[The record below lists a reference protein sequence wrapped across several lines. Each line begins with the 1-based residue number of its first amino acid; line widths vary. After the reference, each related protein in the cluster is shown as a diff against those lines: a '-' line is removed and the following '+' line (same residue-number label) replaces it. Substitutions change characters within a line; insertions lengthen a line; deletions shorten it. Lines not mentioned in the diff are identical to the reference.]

1 MFESTPYRTA
11 DVTPAGTTEQQTAMS
26 RRTAVGCLAGA
37 ALAAGASLAL
47 DSSPLAGTAQAEEA
61 SPTLPAATGFALPE
75 GLALAADGTLGDVL
89 VVVDMQNAYLEDQCW
104 ACTKTSAC
112 AENIVA
118 LIEGG
123 VCDNVVFTEYLA
135 PENPVG
141 TWVTYNEVNAEVNG
155 DAWLN
160 EIVDALKPYTETYP
174 LYSKSTYSS
183 FGNPDFK
190 SLMARAGRIVITGV
204 MSECCVLAT
213 AIDAIDTGTPVVY
226 LTDACSGSTEEYE
239 DMATAM
245 MEFASPTHTA
255 VMTCEEYTAL
265 RQG

>member
-1 MFESTPYRTA
+1 MFENNSYRTV
-11 DVTPAGTTEQQTAMS
+11 DDTIAGATEQQTAMS

-47 DSSPLAGTAQAEEA
+47 DSGPLAGAAQAEET
-61 SPTLPAATGFALPE
+61 SPALPTATGFALPE
-75 GLALAADGTLGDVL
+75 GLALAADGTLGDVR
-89 VVVDMQNAYLEDQCW
+89 VVVDMPNAYLEDQCW

-112 AENIVA
+112 AENIAA
-118 LIEGG
+118 LIDGG

-141 TWVTYNEVNAEVNG
+141 TWVTYNEVNAEVNE

-226 LTDACSGSTEEYE
+226 LTDACSGSTQEYE

>member
-1 MFESTPYRTA
+1 MFENATHHTAGDAFTSTA
-11 DVTPAGTTEQQTAMS
+11 EQQPAMT
-26 RRTAVGCLAGA
+26 RRAAVGCLAGA
-37 ALAAGASLAL
+37 ALAASAGLAL
-47 DSSPLAGTAQAEEA
+47 DSNPLAGTAQAEEA
-61 SPTLPAATGFALPE
+61 SPALPTATGFTLPE
-75 GLALAADGTLGDVL
+75 GLTLAADGTLGDVL

-112 AENIVA
+112 AENIAA
-118 LIEGG
+118 LIDGG

-141 TWVTYNEVNAEVNG
+141 TWATYNEVNA

-226 LTDACSGSTEEYE
+226 LTDACSGSSEEYE
-239 DMATAM
+239 NMATAM

-255 VMTCEEYTAL
+255 IMTCEEYTAL

>member
-1 MFESTPYRTA
+1 MFENATHRTA
-11 DVTPAGTTEQQTAMS
+11 DDAFASTAEQLPWMT
-26 RRTAVGCLAGA
+26 RRAAVSCLAGV
-37 ALAAGASLAL
+37 ALAAGAGLAL
-47 DSSPLAGTAQAEEA
+47 DSGPFAGTAHAEEA
-61 SPTLPAATGFALPE
+61 SPALPAATGFALPQ
-75 GLALAADGTLGDVL
+75 GLSPAADGTLGDVL

-112 AENIVA
+112 AENIAA
-118 LIEGG
+118 LIDGG

-141 TWVTYNEVNAEVNG
+141 TWVTYNEVNAEVNA

-204 MSECCVLAT
+204 MSERCVLAT

-239 DMATAM
+239 DMATAT

-255 VMTCEEYTAL
+255 VMTCEEYAAP
-265 RQG
+265 RQA

>member
-1 MFESTPYRTA
+1 MNGPVWLV
-11 DVTPAGTTEQQTAMS
+11 DAGTD
-26 RRTAVGCLAGA
+26 
-37 ALAAGASLAL
+37 SLGKTCAI
-47 DSSPLAGTAQAEEA
+47 
-61 SPTLPAATGFALPE
+61 
-75 GLALAADGTLGDVL
+75 
-89 VVVDMQNAYLEDQCW
+89 DQ
-104 ACTKTSAC
+104 
-112 AENIVA
+112 
-118 LIEGG
+118 
-123 VCDNVVFTEYLA
+123 
-135 PENPVG
+135 
-141 TWVTYNEVNAEVNG
+141 
-155 DAWLN
+155 
-160 EIVDALKPYTETYP
+160 TYP

-245 MEFASPTHTA
+245 MEFASPTHAA
-255 VMTCEEYTAL
+255 VMTCEEYAAL

>member
-1 MFESTPYRTA
+1 MFGNATYRAADGALTGTA
-11 DVTPAGTTEQQTAMS
+11 GQQPGIT
-26 RRTAVGCLAGA
+26 RRAAVGCLAGA
-37 ALAAGASLAL
+37 ALAAGAGLAL
-47 DSSPLAGTAQAEEA
+47 DSGSFAGTAQAEEA
-61 SPTLPAATGFALPE
+61 PALPAATGFTLPE
-75 GLALAADGTLGDVL
+75 GLTLAADGTLGDVL

-112 AENIVA
+112 AENIAA
-118 LIEGG
+118 LIDGG

-141 TWVTYNEVNAEVNG
+141 TWVTYNEVNAEVNA

-160 EIVDALKPYTETYP
+160 EIVDTLKPYAETYP

-190 SLMARAGRIVITGV
+190 SLMARAGRIAITGV

-226 LTDACSGSTEEYE
+226 LTDACSGSTEEYG

>member
-1 MFESTPYRTA
+1 MRN
-11 DVTPAGTTEQQTAMS
+11 
-26 RRTAVGCLAGA
+26 R
-37 ALAAGASLAL
+37 L
-47 DSSPLAGTAQAEEA
+47 DIPLR
-61 SPTLPAATGFALPE
+61 P
-75 GLALAADGTLGDVL
+75 
-89 VVVDMQNAYLEDQCW
+89 
-104 ACTKTSAC
+104 
-112 AENIVA
+112 
-118 LIEGG
+118 
-123 VCDNVVFTEYLA
+123 
-135 PENPVG
+135 
-141 TWVTYNEVNAEVNG
+141 
-155 DAWLN
+155 
-160 EIVDALKPYTETYP
+160 
-174 LYSKSTYSS
+174 KSTYSS

-226 LTDACSGSTEEYE
+226 LIDACSGSTQEYE

>member
-1 MFESTPYRTA
+1 MKTGTLNSLLTDLPRTA
-11 DVTPAGTTEQQTAMS
+11 MT
-26 RRTAVGCLAGA
+26 RRGATGLMAGA
-37 ALAAGASLAL
+37 MAAGVALATGAPTSRALA
-47 DSSPLAGTAQAEEA
+47 DETA
-61 SPTLPAATGFALPE
+61 LPAATGFTLPA
-75 GLALAADGTLGDVL
+75 GLTLAEDGTLGDVL

-104 ACTKTSAC
+104 ACTKTSSC
-112 AENIVA
+112 AEKIA
-118 LIEGG
+118 GLIDGG

-141 TWVTYNEVNAEVNG
+141 TWVTYNEVNAEVNA

-160 EIVDALKPYTETYP
+160 EVVDELKPYLDTYP

-190 SLMARAGRIVITGV
+190 ALMARAGRIIITGV

-226 LTDACSGSTEEYE
+226 LTDACSGSSQEFE
-239 DMATAM
+239 DMVVSL

-255 VMTCEEYTAL
+255 VMTADEYAAL

>member
-1 MFESTPYRTA
+1 MFENHIRRDCTPVRTCIGA
-11 DVTPAGTTEQQTAMS
+11 QKMNLT
-26 RRTAVGCLAGA
+26 RRAAVGCLAGA
-37 ALAAGASLAL
+37 AFATGACLAL
-47 DSSPLAGTAQAEEA
+47 HDGPLATAAQAEEV
-61 SPTLPAATGFALPE
+61 SPALPTATGFALPE

-104 ACTKTSAC
+104 ACTKTSTC
-112 AENIVA
+112 AENIAA
-118 LIEGG
+118 LIDGG

-141 TWVTYNEVNAEVNG
+141 TWVTYNEVNAEVNE

-190 SLMARAGRIVITGV
+190 SLMARARRIVITGV

-239 DMATAM
+239 GMATAM

-265 RQG
+265 RQV

>member
-1 MFESTPYRTA
+1 MFGNATYRTA
-11 DVTPAGTTEQQTAMS
+11 DGALTGTAGQQPGIT
-26 RRTAVGCLAGA
+26 RRAAVGCLAGTT
-37 ALAAGASLAL
+37 LAASASLAL
-47 DSSPLAGTAQAEEA
+47 DSNPLASTAQAEEA
-61 SPTLPAATGFALPE
+61 SPALPAATGFTLPE
-75 GLALAADGTLGDVL
+75 GLTLAADGALGDVL
-89 VVVDMQNAYLEDQCW
+89 VVVDMQNAYLEGQCW

-112 AENIVA
+112 AENIAA
-118 LIEGG
+118 LIDGG
-123 VCDNVVFTEYLA
+123 VYDNVVFTEYLA

-141 TWVTYNEVNAEVNG
+141 TWVTYNEVNAEVNA

-190 SLMARAGRIVITGV
+190 SLMARAGRIAITSV

-226 LTDACSGSTEEYE
+226 LTDACSGFSEEYE
-239 DMATAM
+239 DMAAAM
-245 MEFASPTHTA
+245 MEFTSPTHTA
-255 VMTCEEYTAL
+255 VMTCKEYTVL

>member
-11 DVTPAGTTEQQTAMS
+11 DVTPAGATEQQTAMS

-47 DSSPLAGTAQAEEA
+47 DSSPLAGTAQAEET

-75 GLALAADGTLGDVL
+75 GLTLAADGTLGDVL

-112 AENIVA
+112 AENIVG

-141 TWVTYNEVNAEVNG
+141 TWVTYNEVNAE
-155 DAWLN
+155 
-160 EIVDALKPYTETYP
+160 VDALKPYTETYP

-226 LTDACSGSTEEYE
+226 LTDACSGSSEEYE

>member
-1 MFESTPYRTA
+1 MKT
-11 DVTPAGTTEQQTAMS
+11 GTLSKLLTDLSCATMT
-26 RRTAVGCLAGA
+26 RRGAVGLMAGA
-37 ALAAGASLAL
+37 AA
-47 DSSPLAGTAQAEEA
+47 AGTALATYAPAPRALADEA
-61 SPTLPAATGFALPE
+61 ALPTATGFTLPE
-75 GLALAADGTLGDVL
+75 GLALAEDGTLGDVL

-104 ACTKTSAC
+104 ACTKTSSC
-112 AENIVA
+112 AEQIA
-118 LIEGG
+118 KLIDDG

-141 TWVTYNEVNAEVNG
+141 TWVTYNEVNAEVNA

-160 EIVDALKPYTETYP
+160 EVVDGLKPYLGTYP

-190 SLMARAGRIVITGV
+190 ALMARAGRIVITGV

-226 LTDACSGSTEEYE
+226 LTDACSGSSQEYE
-239 DMATAM
+239 DMVVAL

-255 VMTCEEYTAL
+255 VMTTDEYAAL